1 MLSIKKLLVANRGEI
16 ALRVMRT
23 ARALGIETVAIYS
36 SADADAQHVAVA
48 TQAVCIGAALPT
60 DSYLNIAAILRA
72 ASLTGADAVHPGYGF
87 LSENADFAEACV
99 NAGLIFV
106 GPSPKA
112 IRAMG
117 DKAQAKLFMREAG
130 LPCIPGYDGDDQD
143 AAALAA
149 AAAEIGFPVIV
160 KATAGGGGR
169 GMRIVES
176 AQDFSHA
183 LDSAR
188 SEARAAFG
196 SDRMIIERVIRN
208 PRHIEIQVLVDQHGN
223 GVHFG
228 ERDCSVQRRHQKLIE
243 EAPAPGLPLE
253 TRDRMG
259 GAAVAAAVELGY
271 EGVGTFEFLLDASGD
286 FYFMEMNTRL
296 QVEHPVTECIA
307 GVDLVEWQ
315 LRVAMSATL
324 DITQSD
330 VRLSGHAIEV
340 RLCAEDEVNGFLPQS
355 GRIDR
360 WVPPAGIRVE
370 HGVATGASISPY
382 YDSMFAKLIS
392 FGRSREDARRK
403 LVSALRETV
412 VFGIR
417 TNRQTLIN
425 CLEHPGFVK
434 GAVDTGFLQKHQDA
448 VLCTQSKVPPLVLAV
463 VGAALCHGTAVLS
476 RIGATIHL
484 LDDSANTHRLNVV
497 RGDADDNTVRVEAAE
512 QTIDLAIHQQS
523 DAHLRFC
530 YEGIDYLAIW
540 QAVDNRVHVQLE
552 GRSWS
557 FTDTTYASAS
567 AGADEASDGRLRAP
581 SNGRIVALLVAAG
594 DIVREGDALLTIEA
608 MKMEHTLIA
617 RSAGTVTNVL
627 IAEGQS
633 VSAGKVLIEFEPHA
647 VG

>member
-1 MLSIKKLLVANRGEI
+1 MRSIKKLLVANRGEI
-16 ALRVMRT
+16 AVRVMRT
-23 ARALGIETVAIYS
+23 ARTMGIETVAIYS
-36 SADADAQHVAVA
+36 SADMDAQHVAMA
-48 TQAVCIGAALPT
+48 GQAVCIGAAPAA

-112 IRAMG
+112 ISAMG
-117 DKAQAKLFMREAG
+117 DKAQAKLFMRETG
-130 LPCIPGYDGDDQD
+130 LPCIPGYDGDEQD
-143 AAALAA
+143 ATTLAA

-169 GMRIVES
+169 GMRIVET
-176 AQDFSHA
+176 AKDFSYA
-183 LDSAR
+183 LESAR

-243 EAPAPGLPLE
+243 EAPAPNLPQQ
-253 TRDRMG
+253 TRDQMG
-259 GAAVAAAVELGY
+259 SAAVAAAVALGY
-271 EGVGTFEFLLDASGD
+271 EGVGTFEFLLDASDD

-315 LRVAMSATL
+315 LRVAMSEPL

-330 VRLSGHAIEV
+330 VRLGGHSIEV

-355 GRIDR
+355 GRIDL
-360 WVPPAGIRVE
+360 WQPPSDIRVE
-370 HGVATGASISPY
+370 HGVATGAFISPY
-382 YDSMFAKLIS
+382 YDSMFAKLIA
-392 FGRSREDARRK
+392 FGRTREDARRK

-425 CLEHPGFVK
+425 CLDHPEFVK
-434 GAVDTGFLQKHQDA
+434 GAVDTGFLQVHQDA
-448 VLCTQSKVPPLVLAV
+448 VLCTQSKAPPLVLAV
-463 VGAALCHGTAVLS
+463 VGAALCHGAPAVS
-476 RIGATIHL
+476 RRGATIHL
-484 LDDSANTHRLNVV
+484 VDEAANTHQLNVV
-497 RGDADDNTVRVEAAE
+497 CDDGSVRVEVGG
-512 QTIDLAIHQQS
+512 QSIDLVIRHLSANR
-523 DAHLRFC
+523 LRF
-530 YEGIDYLAIW
+530 GSGGVDYQAIW
-540 QAVDNRVHVQLE
+540 QSTDGRVHVQLE
-552 GRSWS
+552 GRTWS

-567 AGADEASDGRLRAP
+567 TDRDEASDGRLRAP
-581 SNGRIVALLVAAG
+581 SNGRIAALLVAVG
-594 DIVREGDALLTIEA
+594 DIVGDGEALLTIEA
-608 MKMEHTLIA
+608 MKMEHTLVAHGSVKI
-617 RSAGTVTNVL
+617 TNVL
-627 IAEGQS
+627 ISEGQS
-633 VSAGKVLIEFEPHA
+633 VSTGKVLIEFEPSA
-647 VG
+647 VA